1 MLGGSVASG
10 RQSRTTSQRWLGQG
24 ARFVTAAALLA
35 GVLIP
40 LLACKQKQAGAC
52 SSPTDCPVGQACV
65 GGACVAAAAPEPT
78 PTEAPKPVETAPPV
92 PSKTCALIA
101 LSGVSSRGFLSAAR
115 ECDVEIED
123 DGDTLKSSCAL
134 AMFVTPRGGKPISQG
149 GGRMTFKLEKAS
161 SEGGV
166 TVYKGTGTDRSAF
179 PVMLK
184 FSKLYDTANGQIS
197 ISGKA
202 ITLTF
207 RPCKKKD

>member
-1 MLGGSVASG
+1 MS
-10 RQSRTTSQRWLGQG
+10 
-24 ARFVTAAALLA
+24 LLA
-35 GVLIP
+35 AVLVP
-40 LLACKQKQAGAC
+40 LLACKQKDGAC
-52 SSPTDCPVGQACV
+52 SVATDCPVGQACV
-65 GGACVAAAAPEPT
+65 SGACVAAAAPEPT
-78 PTEAPKPVETAPPV
+78 VTEAPKPVETAPPV

-101 LSGVSSRGFLSAAR
+101 LSGVSSRGYLSAAR
-115 ECDVEIED
+115 ECDVDIED

-134 AMFVTPRGGKPISQG
+134 AMFVTPKGGRPISQG
-149 GGRMTFKLEKAS
+149 GGRMTFKLEKKS
-161 SEGGV
+161 SDGDV
-166 TVYKGTGTDRSAF
+166 TVYKGTGTDSSSF

>member
-1 MLGGSVASG
+1 MLGEREEPRDPRTAKPAAPSARWAG
-10 RQSRTTSQRWLGQG
+10 RGTP
-24 ARFVTAAALLA
+24 AALLLLLL
-35 GVLIP
+35 VP
-40 LLACKQKQAGAC
+40 LLACKQKKDGSC
-52 SSPTDCPVGQACV
+52 STATDCPVGQACV
-65 GGACVAAAAPEPT
+65 SGVCAAPAAPEPAPAPAPT
-78 PTEAPKPVETAPPV
+78 PTETAPAV

-115 ECDVEIED
+115 ECDVEVED

-149 GGRMTFKLEKAS
+149 SGRMTFKLEKKS
-161 SEGGV
+161 TDGDV

-184 FSKLYDTANGQIS
+184 FSKLYDTANGQIT
-197 ISGKA
+197 ISGKP

-207 RPCKKKD
+207 RPCKNK